1 MLQQN
6 PILAQGRY
14 HVRQASCAGDI
25 AAAGA
30 LRQRGFALAEPDAD
44 IFDDTCHH
52 MLVQDGQTDA
62 IVCCFRLSVLRH
74 RADCQHSYC
83 AQYYDFGHLF
93 DDSGPLLEMGRFCV
107 EPGVRDADILR
118 TAWAALT
125 VLVDD
130 IGARMLIGCTS
141 FAGTDP
147 APYGDAL
154 AELAARHLA
163 PASWHLK
170 TTAPRTI
177 CLAENA
183 DRKHDETRA
192 LAQMPPLLRSY
203 LAMGG
208 RVSDHAVIDE
218 QMNTLHVFTGL
229 EINAIPAGRKR
240 LLRALAR

>member
-14 HVRQASCAGDI
+14 HVRQASSADDI
-25 AAAGA
+25 AAARA
-30 LRQRGFALAEPDAD
+30 LRQRGFALVEPDGD
-44 IFDDTCHH
+44 IYDDTCQH
-52 MLVQDGQTDA
+52 MLVHDRQTGT
-62 IVCCFRLSVLRH
+62 IVCCFRLSVLRQ
-74 RADCQHSYC
+74 RTDCLHSYC
-83 AQYYDFGHLF
+83 AQYYDVGHLF
-93 DDSGPLLEMGRFCV
+93 DYGGPLIELGRFCV

-118 TAWAALT
+118 TAWGALT
-125 VLVDD
+125 VFVDD
-130 IGARMLIGCTS
+130 IGARMLMGCTS

-147 APYGDAL
+147 APYGDAF

-163 PASWHLK
+163 PTSWKLK

-177 CLAENA
+177 PYTENGA
-183 DRKHDETRA
+183 KKHNETRA

-229 EINAIPAGRKR
+229 EINAIPASRKR
-240 LLRALAR
+240 LLRALSR